1 MSDCIRQDQTQIVLK
16 HLRRYRR
23 IDSMKAFGMYNI
35 TRLADVIWRLRRQGH
50 AISTE
55 MVSKPR
61 TRYAIYRLAK

>member
-1 MSDCIRQDQTQIVLK
+1 MSDCRSQDQTKVVLK

-50 AISTE
+50 VITTE
-55 MVSKPR
+55 LVAKPR

>member
-1 MSDCIRQDQTQIVLK
+1 MSCVRKQDQTQVVLN

-23 IDSMKAFGMYNI
+23 IDSMRAFGAYNI

-50 AISTE
+50 AINTE
-55 MVSKPR
+55 MVAKPR

>member
-1 MSDCIRQDQTQIVLK
+1 MSDCIRKDQTQIVLR

-50 AISTE
+50 VITTE
-55 MVSKPR
+55 LVAKPR

>member
-1 MSDCIRQDQTQIVLK
+1 MSCVRKQDQTQQVLK

-35 TRLADVIWRLRRQGH
+35 TRLADVIWRLRKQGH
-50 AISTE
+50 DISTE
-55 MVSKPR
+55 LVAKPR

>member
-23 IDSMKAFGMYNI
+23 IDSMKAFGLYNI
-35 TRLADVIWRLRRQGH
+35 TRLADVIWRLRKQGH
-50 AISTE
+50 DIKTQ
-55 MVSKPR
+55 MVAKPR